1 MHFSDLVIATAAVRD
16 EGTTP
21 SYVPLTYPA
30 VADVELAT
38 AMLAAARAANQV
50 AHAGIVRSHDALYT
64 DLHAARMPRREELE
78 LALQVWNRAR
88 VLCNDMETSTI
99 FVICALRGLRGGSV
113 LTVVNE
119 PGEEAID
126 PARVAALDLTPMFR
140 VALSAVQQLAPLK
153 V

>member
-1 MHFSDLVIATAAVRD
+1 MIHAAWPD
-16 EGTTP
+16 
-21 SYVPLTYPA
+21 Y
-30 VADVELAT
+30 ELFGS
-38 AMLAAARAANQV
+38 MLASARPANYP
-50 AHAGIVRSHDALYT
+50 AHAGIVRSHDALYP

-78 LALQVWNRAR
+78 GALTVWQRAR

-99 FVICALRGLRGGSV
+99 FVICALRNLRGGSV

-140 VALSAVQQLAPLK
+140 VALAGARQLAPLK
-153 V
+153 A

>member
-1 MHFSDLVIATAAVRD
+1 
-16 EGTTP
+16 
-21 SYVPLTYPA
+21 
-30 VADVELAT
+30 VADFELAT
-38 AMLAAARAANQV
+38 AMVAAARVANQP

-64 DLHAARMPRREELE
+64 DLHASRMPRREELE
-78 LALQVWNRAR
+78 LALQVWNRAH

-99 FVICALRGLRGGSV
+99 FVICALRHLRGGSL

-140 VALSAVQQLAPLK
+140 VALSAVQQLAPVK
-153 V
+153 A